1 MPDQPS
7 APLRLDAF
15 QSERW
20 RGNRTPVAIL
30 NTESTLHQR
39 ISYCWSLAHQLHLM
53 SDFLSGHM
61 SLESR
66 QIAEFLDTH
75 LHPLV
80 TLLEKLGADTKESD
94 DT

>member
-1 MPDQPS
+1 
-7 APLRLDAF
+7 
-15 QSERW
+15 
-20 RGNRTPVAIL
+20 
-30 NTESTLHQR
+30 
-39 ISYCWSLAHQLHLM
+39 M